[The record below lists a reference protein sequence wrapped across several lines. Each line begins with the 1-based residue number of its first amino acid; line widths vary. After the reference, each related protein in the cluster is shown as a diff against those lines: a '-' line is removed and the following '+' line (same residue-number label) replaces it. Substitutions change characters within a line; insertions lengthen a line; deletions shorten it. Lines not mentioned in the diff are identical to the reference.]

1 MKKIVSLLATVV
13 VLLSGMTSAN
23 SAETLATDP
32 LGIMNTLKPATGARG
47 LVFVE
52 NPQAGASI
60 GSIRYSHIPVFKS
73 DGSIEASNYWNWKKC
88 SSWSDSNC
96 PIKVG
101 HTIEGKAILG
111 ICING
116 VELGCIE
123 NFKIFNSFGAG
134 KKLTYVGKSF
144 AAAIDIPEE
153 PKFGM
158 PRSSSPAIYKDDE
171 GNYFVIRASL
181 WVSISGTS
189 DPTYKLDVDI
199 TPVALTNDSSLS
211 APRVENTVDPRT
223 GLGLVYVTPA
233 PSQCISTGVGICYK
247 AIKPESEYKY
257 SVAIRI
263 PRGVSGWLRGR
274 VSDADFDVQAVN
286 DKSQLITVT
295 AKPVK
300 MPIAGGWVNYS
311 ELPAGFIDKVWPSGG
326 YDPNPNSS
334 YFLVADPS
342 QGDRGLEEYSA
353 WTPYLKEKALTSVS
367 NWSFG
372 TNMSSSDQS
381 CLKVPGEI
389 SGFVAS
395 NASVYSSKPPQW
407 DAASSS
413 LTYKVAAPHND
424 ENGNQNL
431 GTYTLAMPLTSIKC
445 LYGQSTLPPSATI
458 SVAYGSEVTT
468 VATVSLKSDSGW
480 IFFSANGFHYSN
492 PTIVVKFNKTG
503 SAAVI
508 TPTPTPKATPSA
520 KPSPTAAP
528 TPSQTPTAKAAAP
541 VIVSK
546 KIIWCAKGNAK
557 RKITDVKPVCPKG
570 FKKIADPTNR

>member
-1 MKKIVSLLATVV
+1 MRKVISFFATFF
-13 VLLSGMTSAN
+13 VLLSGATPAS

-52 NPQAGASI
+52 NSQAGASI

-88 SSWSDSNC
+88 STWSDPNC
-96 PIKVG
+96 PLKTG
-101 HTIEGKAILG
+101 YTIEGKAILG
-111 ICING
+111 TCINSA
-116 VELGCIE
+116 ELGCIE
-123 NFKIFNSFGAG
+123 NFKVFNSFGAG

-144 AAAIDIPEE
+144 AAAIDTPEDT
-153 PKFGM
+153 KIGM
-158 PRSSSPAIYKDDE
+158 PRSSSPAVYKDDE
-171 GNYFVIRASL
+171 GNYFIVRAGL

-189 DPTYKLDVDI
+189 APTYKFDVDI

-211 APRVENTVDPRT
+211 APKVENTVDPRT
-223 GLGLVYVTPA
+223 GLGLVYVSPA
-233 PSQCISTGVGICYK
+233 PSQCISTSVGICYK
-247 AIKPESEYKY
+247 AINPKSEFKY
-257 SVAIRI
+257 SVSIRV
-263 PRGVSGWLRGR
+263 PRAVSGWLRGR
-274 VSDADFDVQAVN
+274 VSDADFDVQIVN

-300 MPIAGGWVNYS
+300 MPVAGGWVNYS

-353 WTPYLKEKALTSVS
+353 WTPYLKEKALTTIS

-407 DAASSS
+407 DAAASS
-413 LTYKVAAPHND
+413 LTYKVAAPHYD
-424 ENGNQNL
+424 ENGKDNL

-445 LYGQSTLPPSATI
+445 LYGQSNLPPSATI
-458 SVAYGSEVTT
+458 SVAYGNEVTT

-480 IFFSANGFHYSN
+480 IFFSAYGFHYSN

-503 SAAVI
+503 SGEVI
-508 TPTPTPKATPSA
+508 TPTPTPKST
-520 KPSPTAAP
+520 PTAEP
-528 TPSQTPTAKAAAP
+528 TPSQTPTAKPAAP
-541 VIVSK
+541 VIVAK

-570 FKKIADPTNR
+570 YKKIADPTIR